1 MYFKVNRKQ
10 LKNALLLLQNRIKA
24 FEKDPMNNGENNY
37 TYLTLTDYVEEIQ
50 FALYK
55 TKLNEFYIDYEFAQQ
70 IRSSLNKKD
79 REILKWN

>member
-1 MYFKVNRKQ
+1 MYFKINRKQ

-24 FEKDPMNNGENNY
+24 FEKDPMNNGENNFL
-37 TYLTLTDYVEEIQ
+37 YLTLLDYVEEIK

-70 IRSSLNKKD
+70 IRPALNKK
-79 REILKWN
+79 EPTK